1 MRHPGQAAVGC
12 CSVEAHPMISK
23 EARSRVKK
31 GTLINTK
38 YHIQHR
44 RQKSHSVLRA
54 SSSRLPFLKAAS
66 SCIYCFGNFHRIPVI
81 LVKQGKALPAIS
93 RRTATSNSPRR
104 QRACDDDADDIVY
117 HMTSRGCSRLAE
129 IALETPSSRHMP
141 RGSTRGRAG

>member
-1 MRHPGQAAVGC
+1 M
-12 CSVEAHPMISK
+12 
-23 EARSRVKK
+23 KK

-81 LVKQGKALPAIS
+81 LVNME
-93 RRTATSNSPRR
+93 RRFQLSAGEPRR
-104 QRACDDDADDIVY
+104 ATRRADSALA
-117 HMTSRGCSRLAE
+117 MT
-129 IALETPSSRHMP
+129 MP
-141 RGSTRGRAG
+141 TILSII